1 MKTMNTNNQTLPRRV
16 ILVVCDGLGFEWL
29 SPERAPAL
37 TELSTNSLSFE
48 QHQAV
53 FPSVTRVSS
62 ASIAT
67 GCYPGKHGL
76 HGNQMGLYLDERL
89 QVFNA
94 GDVGFRDLMRS
105 ATGTT
110 LQTKTLAQYLVNAG
124 GQVVYSNVSP
134 GAAYFLDPEHY
145 GHVHHRSGSFASGG
159 EKITDHRHLNVSHD
173 LAGDLEATT
182 RFCKEVVLDGQCSLG
197 ILWLSNP
204 DLTLHYKKPGSP
216 EHLEALIATDQMV
229 EMVSTAV
236 QAARKD
242 ADILFIIT
250 SDHGHEVIGN
260 SIHIGEWLAANGLS
274 HEIQAGDICV
284 AGQGTSALLYAT
296 EHGKAQLT
304 EKLEHIKQQEWVAAI
319 LDAEQLAR
327 LGLSV
332 SRHLVMGIDMAR
344 LDTVNAHGVSGARWM
359 VEDGEKGVAMHCGQH
374 GGLGPQETH
383 PFLLINHPA
392 HAAATMAK
400 PTSLVDIAPTI
411 LDFLSVPHEAMDGR
425 SLLN

>member
-1 MKTMNTNNQTLPRRV
+1 MNTSHPVLSKRV

-29 SPERAPAL
+29 SPERVPAL
-37 TELSTNSLSFE
+37 VSLSTQSVSFQ

-53 FPSVTRVSS
+53 FPSVTRVSA

-110 LQTKTLAQYLVNAG
+110 LQTKTLAQYLVKAG

-134 GAAYFLDPEHY
+134 GAAYFLDPEHF

-182 RFCKEVVLDGQCSLG
+182 RFCKDVVLDGQCSLG
-197 ILWLSNP
+197 ILWLANP
-204 DLTLHYKKPGSP
+204 DLTLHYQKPGSA
-216 EHLEALIATDQMV
+216 EHLDALSATDRMV
-229 EMVSTAV
+229 DMVSNAV
-236 QAARKD
+236 QVARKE
-242 ADILFIIT
+242 ADVLFIVT
-250 SDHGHEVIGN
+250 SDHGHEIIGN
-260 SIHIGEWLAANGLS
+260 SIHIGQWLAANGLS
-274 HEIQAGDICV
+274 HEIEVGDICV

-296 EHGKAQLT
+296 EHGKVRLN
-304 EKLEHIKQQEWVAAI
+304 EKLEHLKQQEWVSAV
-319 LDAEQLAR
+319 LDAQQLAQ
-327 LGLSV
+327 LGLPE
-332 SRHLVMGIDMAR
+332 SRHLALGIDMAR
-344 LDTVNAHGVSGARWM
+344 LDTVNEHGVSGARWM

-383 PFLLINHPA
+383 PFLLLNHPDRRA
-392 HAAATMAK
+392 EKIAQ

-411 LDFLSVPHEAMDGR
+411 LDFLSVPYEAMDGQ
-425 SLLN
+425 SLLK

>member
-1 MKTMNTNNQTLPRRV
+1 MNTNNQSLPKRV

-37 TELSTNSLSFE
+37 LGLSENSLSFE

-145 GHVHHRSGSFASGG
+145 GHVRNFSS
-159 EKITDHRHLNVSHD
+159 
-173 LAGDLEATT
+173 
-182 RFCKEVVLDGQCSLG
+182 
-197 ILWLSNP
+197 
-204 DLTLHYKKPGSP
+204 
-216 EHLEALIATDQMV
+216 
-229 EMVSTAV
+229 
-236 QAARKD
+236 
-242 ADILFIIT
+242 
-250 SDHGHEVIGN
+250 
-260 SIHIGEWLAANGLS
+260 
-274 HEIQAGDICV
+274 
-284 AGQGTSALLYAT
+284 
-296 EHGKAQLT
+296 
-304 EKLEHIKQQEWVAAI
+304 
-319 LDAEQLAR
+319 
-327 LGLSV
+327 
-332 SRHLVMGIDMAR
+332 
-344 LDTVNAHGVSGARWM
+344 
-359 VEDGEKGVAMHCGQH
+359 
-374 GGLGPQETH
+374 
-383 PFLLINHPA
+383 
-392 HAAATMAK
+392 
-400 PTSLVDIAPTI
+400 
-411 LDFLSVPHEAMDGR
+411 
-425 SLLN
+425 